1 MKERYEEKVKQQ
13 LDSICKSNG
22 WDAVREVETLNGKP
36 VYLLT
41 RSTIPKGAKTGFP
54 HLFSINDTMDV
65 YELTA
70 EQTHTLMVSRN
81 RQKRSNELWPN

>member
-1 MKERYEEKVKQQ
+1 MKERYKEKIKQQ
-13 LDSICKSNG
+13 RDSFCKSNG
-22 WDAVREVETLNGKP
+22 WDVVKEVETLNGKP

-41 RSTIPKGAKTGFP
+41 SSTIPKGAKTGFP

-70 EQTHTLMVSRN
+70 EQTHALMVSRN